1 MHETR
6 EPSYHRLVT
15 ETKEAVRAYWDARP
29 CGEGLTHASR
39 GSHEYFA
46 EIEAEK
52 DRLEPYLPAFAG
64 FAASAGLD
72 VLEVG
77 CGVGTD
83 TARFARAG
91 AHVTAV
97 DLTET
102 AVELTRARLADEGL
116 DGVVCQADAEALP
129 FPKESF
135 DLVYSWGVLHHTAD
149 TARAI
154 RETRRM
160 LRPNGE
166 ARIMLYNAR
175 SFFALG
181 VWVRGGLLSG
191 RPMSPATALATRLE
205 SPGTKAYTRDGI
217 AALFAPYSTFEV
229 ETIATPYDRRVV
241 GPLAPLAP
249 RFGWNHLVR
258 ARP

>member
-1 MHETR
+1 LTR
-6 EPSYHRLVT
+6 
-15 ETKEAVRAYWDARP
+15 
-29 CGEGLTHASR
+29 ASR

-64 FAASAGLD
+64 FGASGGLD

-91 AHVTAV
+91 ARVTAV

-102 AVELTRARLADEGL
+102 AVELARARLADEGL
-116 DGVVCQADAEALP
+116 SGVVRQADAEALP
-129 FPKESF
+129 FPDGSF
-135 DLVYSWGVLHHTAD
+135 DIVYSWGVLHHTAD
-149 TARAI
+149 TAGAI
-154 RETRRM
+154 RETRRV
-160 LRPNGE
+160 LRPDGE
-166 ARIMLYNAR
+166 ARIMLYNAN

-181 VWVRGGLLSG
+181 VWVRGGVLSG
-191 RPMSPATALATRLE
+191 RPLSRATALATRLE
-205 SPGTKAYTRDGI
+205 SPGTKAYTRAEID
-217 AALFAPYSTFEV
+217 ALFAPFSTVDV
-229 ETIATPYDRRVV
+229 ETITTPYDRRVV
-241 GPLAPLAP
+241 GSVAPLTP